1 MTNNI
6 LGDNR
11 IETTVTAEK
20 TSFKKN
26 TSGRNSVTLNN
37 SLVTMGYIRK
47 AYQKIVQY
55 ILTTA
60 INLIRTTKRYIM
72 EIIFCLNK

>member
-26 TSGRNSVTLNN
+26 TSGRNLGTLNN

-47 AYQKIVQY
+47 AYQKIV
-55 ILTTA
+55 
-60 INLIRTTKRYIM
+60 
-72 EIIFCLNK
+72 